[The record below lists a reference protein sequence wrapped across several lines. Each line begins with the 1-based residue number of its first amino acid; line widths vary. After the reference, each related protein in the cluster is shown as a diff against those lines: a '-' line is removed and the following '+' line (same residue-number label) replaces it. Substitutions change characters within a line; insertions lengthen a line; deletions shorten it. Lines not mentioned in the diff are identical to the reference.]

1 MWIFVWTLAHI
12 FSSNNVLHEAP
23 DCHLQGIHKIDTKIQ
38 NYEVSIET
46 MFKNRR
52 KKQYKRPNAKLW
64 LKKNVLRILEPW
76 KVAKLQGIREIGAID
91 GNHIKSGKKQKK
103 IGKKTPKNAKL

>member
-1 MWIFVWTLAHI
+1 MKCQLKTC
-12 FSSNNVLHEAP
+12 SKQE
-23 DCHLQGIHKIDTKIQ
+23 KK
-38 NYEVSIET
+38 
-46 MFKNRR
+46 
-52 KKQYKRPNAKLW
+52 KKQNKRPNAKLW